1 MTEQPLNALFHA
13 SPLRQGQMGLASN
26 VSRPIAPIVPT
37 AWTKAGAATDALRTC
52 ITIDR
57 GANL

>member
-1 MTEQPLNALFHA
+1 MTEQPLNALFYA
-13 SPLRQGQMGLASN
+13 SPFRQGLMGVASN
-26 VSRPIAPIVPT
+26 VSMPIAPIVPT